1 MQNPEIV
8 VYCLLQKPGAMQQE
22 TNTICK
28 HLKAFPS
35 LELGNRKKT

>member
-1 MQNPEIV
+1 MFPVFQITYCV
-8 VYCLLQKPGAMQQE
+8 VLFAAKTGCEAMK

-35 LELGNRKKT
+35 L